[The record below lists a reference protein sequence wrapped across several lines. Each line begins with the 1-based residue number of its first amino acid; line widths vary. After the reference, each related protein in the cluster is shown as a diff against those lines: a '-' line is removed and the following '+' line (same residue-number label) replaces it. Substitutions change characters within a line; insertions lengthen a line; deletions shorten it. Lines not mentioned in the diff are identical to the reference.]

1 MKFGV
6 YLLGGAVLLAACE
19 ETGAVED
26 DPTDRFLQNVPEE
39 VIALAAPDQN
49 LTQITIDPVDNC
61 YVYSH
66 AGPVE
71 TTLLPLK
78 TVDERPICAAPP
90 ETTEAS

>member
-1 MKFGV
+1 VKFGV
-6 YLLGGAVLLAACE
+6 YVLGGAVLLAACE
-19 ETGAVED
+19 ETGAVVD

-39 VIALAAPDQN
+39 VIALAAPD
-49 LTQITIDPVDNC
+49 P
-61 YVYSH
+61 
-66 AGPVE
+66 GPVE